1 MTKYL
6 LPLLVL
12 VGGIFWSFF
21 VEFSFPEIVG
31 IWVFLIPLGVFS
43 YLISKTLDEQKLKFA
58 LLVGKK
64 IKLKNILKV

>member
-43 YLISKTLDEQKLKFA
+43 YLISKTLDE
-58 LLVGKK
+58 
-64 IKLKNILKV
+64 